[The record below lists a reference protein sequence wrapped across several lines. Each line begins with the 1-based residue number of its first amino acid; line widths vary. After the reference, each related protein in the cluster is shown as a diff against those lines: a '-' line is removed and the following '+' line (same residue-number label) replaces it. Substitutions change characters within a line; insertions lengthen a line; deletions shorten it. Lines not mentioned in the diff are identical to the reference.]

1 MKPNL
6 GNKAKMGRIKVYFV
20 RTCPYCQEA
29 IAALRDRD
37 AELADVELVD
47 VERRPQLR
55 ARLAAETGCRT
66 LPSVWVDGVYV
77 GGMHTGP
84 APFGGLASVIR
95 FLPR

>member
-1 MKPNL
+1 
-6 GNKAKMGRIKVYFV
+6 MGRIKVYFV

-29 IAALRDRD
+29 IAALRD

-77 GGMHTGP
+77 GGLHTGP